1 MINVVKIYVT
11 IEMKSNHRMIAKIS
25 HLLDFSHFLIS
36 LRIKKWNLAFESFLF
51 WNTKAKRKIKH
62 DKIALEAKTDK
73 E

>member
-36 LRIKKWNLAFESFLF
+36 LRIKK
-51 WNTKAKRKIKH
+51 
-62 DKIALEAKTDK
+62 
-73 E
+73 